1 VADAASQTPKQILEE
16 VLSPAMAKLY
26 WTKNFQDAFPLSF
39 DDFDID
45 AILPAMLY
53 MFRRGFR
60 RGVGYFAKT
69 FGEES
74 GTGQRTKATVRMV
87 SSKLSARADVE
98 GFEGMVGGNVMADL
112 LLAFSMQNKTH
123 APGRDETLIRA
134 FPSHY
139 MSSWI
144 DLPIAVANL
153 RGVPEMLVALL
164 AQQESGDVLDS
175 KTKGRTRFPI
185 THAYTEND
193 LLRVFSAGM
202 RVTNDP
208 QNLNEQFDELA
219 EIGVDQLLTVR
230 IAHEMK
236 EAPRRSQEGGRSGGG
251 GIPNRQPLAEK
262 AAVDFSED
270 LRIFL
275 RAYGQAIPRQSFLPM
290 LETAFCAGLSNVL
303 LSTAEMLYVWR
314 EDGRLPGR
322 REQHCTTLFVDC
334 SDGGDH
340 ALRRA
345 SEQSTDECLRRLREI
360 PAILSMLRILDHRAD
375 YRVKSKPLPPHMPS
389 AAARIDLLGDLLH
402 GRMKESERIDEELD
416 EWAQQLG
423 ERLRDAGLNEDAVDM
438 LGARQKPAAER
449 LGTAIVM
456 LMGEKSIWD
465 TVHVID
471 SAWGIRIPHGLAR
484 SRRVHADQTATRK
497 RTRVVRSIVFSD
509 AFLDFAVHR
518 HLFKT
523 VDKQRPL
530 PFVRFLAILRERYG
544 FYVDQA
550 PPGQSI
556 SGELLQRNRALLEA
570 RLRDLG
576 LLVGVNDAESMKFLR
591 PRFVARMA

>member
-1 VADAASQTPKQILEE
+1 MADAASKTPKQILEE
-16 VLSPAMAKLY
+16 VLGTATAKLF
-26 WTKNFQDAFPLSF
+26 WTKNYQDAFPLSF

-60 RGVGYFAKT
+60 RGAGQFGKV
-69 FGEES
+69 FGES
-74 GTGQRTKATVRMV
+74 AGDGKHAIVTMRNVAL
-87 SSKLSARADVE
+87 KLGVRADVE
-98 GFEGMVGGNVMADL
+98 GFEGAVGGNLLADL
-112 LLAFSMQNKTH
+112 LLAFSLQNRKH
-123 APGRDETLIRA
+123 APGRDEPLIRA

-139 MSSWI
+139 MASWI
-144 DLPIAVANL
+144 DLPISVANL

-164 AQQESGDVLDS
+164 AQQESGDALDP
-175 KTKGRTRFPI
+175 KMKGRTRFSI
-185 THAYTEND
+185 THDYAAND

-202 RVTNDP
+202 RTSDDP
-208 QNLNEQFDELA
+208 QRLQEDFDESSL
-219 EIGVDQLLTVR
+219 IGVDQLLTVR

-236 EAPRRSQEGGRSGGG
+236 EAPRRMTEARAQGS
-251 GIPNRQPLAEK
+251 GIPNRRPLAEK
-262 AAVDFSED
+262 AADDFSED

-314 EDGRLPGR
+314 EDGRLPQR
-322 REQHCTTLFVDC
+322 REQQETALFVDC
-334 SDGGDH
+334 SDGGDY

-345 SEQSTDECLRRLREI
+345 SEQSTDECMRRLRAI
-360 PAILSMLRILDHRAD
+360 PAILSMLRILDERAV
-375 YRVKSKPLPPHMPS
+375 YRVKSQPLPPHMPS
-389 AAARIDLLGDLLH
+389 AAARINLLGDLH
-402 GRMKESERIDEELD
+402 GRMMKESERTDENID
-416 EWAQQLG
+416 EWAQKLG
-423 ERLRDAGLNEDAVDM
+423 EQLRDAGQHEDVVDLLN
-438 LGARQKPAAER
+438 ARQKPAAER
-449 LGTAIVM
+449 LGTAITM
-456 LMGEKSIWD
+456 LMGDQINLVD
-465 TVHVID
+465 FMTAID
-471 SAWGIRIPHGLAR
+471 SALGMRLPHGLAR
-484 SRRVHADQTATRK
+484 SRRVHADQTATRR

-530 PFVRFLAILRERYG
+530 SFVRFLAILRERYG

-556 SGELLQRNRALLEA
+556 SGELLQKNRALLES

-591 PRFVARMA
+591 PRFAAQAA